1 MALETHERLRPH
13 QEKEEEQIGDRKI
26 FWKNGHKRIPNP
38 KRQQNHKRRRQ
49 GTPQLHQIGPLGH

>member
-1 MALETHERLRPH
+1 MVLENHERLKPY
-13 QEKEEEQIGDRKI
+13 QEGEKIGDRKI

-38 KRQQNHKRRRQ
+38 KRKQNHKKRRRQ